1 MAARLQTAV
10 GFVLAMLVASP
21 LFAAEG
27 RLAEVVLSDSDKGSA
42 KQVFGPNTPKIY
54 LRAKLVD
61 VPRGSKVK
69 AVWIAEKTK
78 VAPPNYEIDSK
89 ELGVGAIDNHVDF
102 SMSKPNAGWPEGD
115 YRVDIQING
124 KVVQTVKFKVGA

>member
-1 MAARLQTAV
+1 MAFA
-10 GFVLAMLVASP
+10 FVLFAVP
-21 LFAAEG
+21 LFAAEAKF
-27 RLAEVVLSDSDKGSA
+27 AEVVLSDSENGAA
-42 KQVFGPNTPKIY
+42 KQVFGAATPKIY

-61 VPRGSKVK
+61 VPKGGKVK

-89 ELGVGAIDNHVDF
+89 ELNVGAIDNHVDF

-124 KVVQTVKFKVGA
+124 KAVQTVKFKVGG